1 MYLLIKRM
9 FDIVASV
16 SLIGVLLIP
25 FLVNFQKNQSR

>member
-9 FDIVASV
+9 LNIVASI

-25 FLVNFQKNQSR
+25 FLVNFSEKPV

>member
-9 FDIVASV
+9 LNIVASI

-25 FLVNFQKNQSR
+25 FLIYFSEKPV